1 MTATIINFPVREK
14 HTKTYYRIPLY
25 SDEEVFITL
34 LCVNAFGN
42 LPFKVSEDDLAKLD
56 SSVVL
61 SYLHE
66 AQDLNIFSANA
77 RSVIRKIL
85 RSVEEV
91 PISM

>member
-1 MTATIINFPVREK
+1 MTATIINFPVREQNS
-14 HTKTYYRIPLY
+14 KTYYRIPLY
-25 SDEEVFITL
+25 SDEEVFMTL
-34 LCVNAFGN
+34 LCVNALGD
-42 LPFKVSEDDLAKLD
+42 LPFKANEKDLSNLD
-56 SSVVL
+56 SSLVMK
-61 SYLHE
+61 YLHQ

>member
-1 MTATIINFPVREK
+1 MTATIINFPVREQK
-14 HTKTYYRIPLY
+14 TQTYYRIPLY

-34 LCVNAFGN
+34 LCVNAFST
-42 LPFKVSEDDLAKLD
+42 LPFKATEEDLAKLD
-56 SSVVL
+56 SSLVMK
-61 SYLHE
+61 YLHQ
-66 AQDLNIFSANA
+66 AQDLTIFSANA